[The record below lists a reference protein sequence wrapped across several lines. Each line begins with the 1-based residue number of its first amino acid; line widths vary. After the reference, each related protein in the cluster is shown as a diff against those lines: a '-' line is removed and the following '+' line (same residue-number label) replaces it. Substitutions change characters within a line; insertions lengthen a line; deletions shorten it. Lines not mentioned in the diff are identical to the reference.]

1 MAERMDDP
9 RLLADAL
16 VRHGSTL
23 LRLGRLTEA
32 VHRYRRASDIF
43 TGIGD
48 RYKIARCEINIGIG
62 HSMGGDVAVAEEA
75 YRRAIELAREAHA
88 PDLDGL
94 ASLNLGVLCI
104 HGGRYEEA
112 QQCYEDAL
120 RQFTMVRNEAH
131 RLASLYNLAYL
142 ARERGH
148 MEHSLVLYEESA
160 QLARHVGQAD
170 IEIGA
175 RGGAGLAAL
184 ALGRSDDAASAA
196 RTVDRLLA
204 AAPSWFQGR
213 ELAEALSI
221 LETLHRG
228 SRDEAEGRFRTAL
241 EAAEHHEPYRAAW
254 LVAEVGPALARAGAH
269 ETWQLVEYYRRR
281 VSELGYQALEQR
293 YARLVQEK
301 QTDGLAAD

>member
-1 MAERMDDP
+1 
-9 RLLADAL
+9 
-16 VRHGSTL
+16 
-23 LRLGRLTEA
+23 
-32 VHRYRRASDIF
+32 
-43 TGIGD
+43 
-48 RYKIARCEINIGIG
+48 
-62 HSMGGDVAVAEEA
+62 VAVAEEA
-75 YRRAIELAREAHA
+75 YRRAIQLAREAHA

-148 MEHSLVLYEESA
+148 MEQSLVLYEESA

-184 ALGRSDDAASAA
+184 ALGRGDDATAAA
-196 RTVDRLLA
+196 RAVDRLLGP
-204 AAPSWFQGR
+204 APSWFQGR
-213 ELAEALSI
+213 ELAEALCI

-228 SRDEAEGRFRTAL
+228 VLDEAQSRFRTAL
-241 EAAEHHEPYRAAW
+241 EAAEQQEPYRAAW

-269 ETWQLVEYYRRR
+269 DTWDLVEYYRGR
-281 VSELGYQALEQR
+281 VKELGYEALERR
-293 YARLVQEK
+293 YASLIREK
-301 QTDGLAAD
+301 PADGHGAD